1 MIPHKDSAIPGVT
14 YAEAVEQAL
23 CFGWIDGLQR
33 RHDEH
38 SARLRFS
45 PRRKKSKWSA
55 PNRDR
60 VAAMTGQGLM
70 TARGQKL
77 VDVAKATGLWEIDT
91 SEASAALAAAM
102 SENATAQAYFEA
114 LPTSARREILE
125 WIASAKRP
133 DTRQRRIER
142 ALAQAGG

>member
-1 MIPHKDSAIPGVT
+1 MIPHKNSGIPGVT

-55 PNRDR
+55 PNRERVERMTREGQMTEDGQAAVDR
-60 VAAMTGQGLM
+60 AHADGTWG
-70 TARGQKL
+70 
-77 VDVAKATGLWEIDT
+77 E
-91 SEASAALAAAM
+91 
-102 SENATAQAYFEA
+102 
-114 LPTSARREILE
+114 
-125 WIASAKRP
+125 
-133 DTRQRRIER
+133 
-142 ALAQAGG
+142 

>member
-1 MIPHKDSAIPGVT
+1 MSEPTIVTASSVAEWRAWLAANGRSATEAWLVIPHKNSGVPGPT

-55 PNRDR
+55 PNRERVERMTREGQMTEDGQAAIDR
-60 VAAMTGQGLM
+60 
-70 TARGQKL
+70 
-77 VDVAKATGLWEIDT
+77 AKEDGTWDPEKD
-91 SEASAALAAAM
+91 
-102 SENATAQAYFEA
+102 
-114 LPTSARREILE
+114 R
-125 WIASAKRP
+125 
-133 DTRQRRIER
+133 
-142 ALAQAGG
+142 